1 MRNAILILAVAMF
14 LGGASSAFAD
24 GGNVDYSVTSTISAS
39 GQPFT
44 ITFSEPGTLTSL
56 TTFTPVTFTSGGT
69 SQQFSGGEVDFFSTS
84 DLGLFDVDF
93 TSGGND
99 FVFAFTGAQIYS
111 GNGPFALL
119 PGTFPVVLGAVFEN
133 DNLFSLLQGG
143 KVKAT
148 VTSTP
153 EPASLALLSLGLAG
167 LGVLRKKK
175 QLA

>member
-1 MRNAILILAVAMF
+1 VN
-14 LGGASSAFAD
+14 
-24 GGNVDYSVTSTISAS
+24 YTVTSTMSAFS
-39 GQPFT
+39 QPFT

-56 TTFTPVTFTSGGT
+56 TTFAPVTFSSGGT
-69 SQQFSGGEVDFFSTS
+69 SQVFSGGEVDFFSTS

-111 GNGPFALL
+111 GNGPFSLL

-133 DNLFSLLQGG
+133 DDLVSLLQGG

-148 VTSTP
+148 VTSAP